1 MLHRV
6 SRVASAAKRAS
17 GAPKA
22 GARPMSSAVA
32 AATPYETHVVEQ
44 SKIDENGGLMEYS
57 VVYTDRALNHMSEP
71 FQNVMTDL
79 HASLTNAYNADHAV
93 MLPGSGT
100 YAMEAAARAFGTG
113 DVVVVRNGYFSYRWT
128 QLFECMGKRDDEVTV
143 LKAAPKDG
151 WSATENRGVLPHPIE
166 DVVATI
172 RAKKPS
178 MVCAP
183 HVETSAGIVLPK
195 AYMKA
200 IGDACAEVG
209 AVFCLDGVA
218 SGTAW
223 IDMKELGVGAYITA
237 PQKGWTG
244 PACVGVC
251 MLSDHAAQVAAAAPV
266 SSFTVDLHKWKTV
279 MGAYLDGG
287 HMYHAT
293 MPTDAIREF
302 RDVVKETE
310 NFGLQNCEDMA
321 WKLGF
326 GIRDVLKSKGFESV
340 AAEGVEAPGVAVVY
354 AMNDPSYAG
363 KFKNVSLQIA
373 AGVPLV
379 LGEPDGYNSFRI
391 GLFGLDKL
399 MNVDRTISNFEV
411 AMDAVLQ
418 K

>member
-1 MLHRV
+1 MLRL
-6 SRVASAAKRAS
+6 STRLARSAARR
-17 GAPKA
+17 G
-22 GARPMSSAVA
+22 RMSTAV
-32 AATPYETHVVEQ
+32 AATPYDTHVVEDELIQ
-44 SKIDENGGLMEYS
+44 ENGGLMECAAAYS

-71 FQNVMTDL
+71 FQHVMTDL
-79 HASLTNAYNADHAV
+79 HASLTAAYNADHAV
-93 MLPGSGT
+93 LLPGSGT
-100 YAMEAAARAFGTG
+100 YAMEAAARAFGVG
-113 DVVVVRNGYFSYRWT
+113 NVVVVRNGYFSYRWT
-128 QLFECMGKRDDEVTV
+128 QLFQSMGKPDDQVTV
-143 LKAAPKDG
+143 LKAAPAEG
-151 WSATENRGVLPHPIE
+151 WAAGEDRGVSPPPVE

-172 RAKKPS
+172 RAKRPS

-183 HVETSAGIVLPK
+183 HVETSAGIILPE
-195 AYMKA
+195 AYMRA

-209 AVFCLDGVA
+209 ATFCLDGVA

-223 IDMKELGVGAYITA
+223 VDMKDLGVGAYITA

-251 MLSDHAAQVAAAAPV
+251 MLSDAAAAHAEAAPV
-266 SSFTVDLHKWKTV
+266 SSFSIDLHKWRMV

-293 MPTDAIREF
+293 MPTDAIRMF

-310 NFGLQNCEDMA
+310 RHGLAACEAAA

-326 GIRDVLKSKGFESV
+326 GVRDALKARGFTSV

-354 AMNDPSYAG
+354 ANDDPTYAG
-363 KFKNVSLQIA
+363 RFKNVNLQIA

-379 LGEPDGYNSFRI
+379 LGEPDNYNSFRI

-399 MNVDRTISNFEV
+399 MNVDRTVSNFEI
-411 AMDAVLQ
+411 ALDAVLAKQ
-418 K
+418 